1 MASSKVPL
9 TVLLPL
15 LSFLLYSQ
23 SANLWKLAGRAY
35 IDRTRLV
42 RWQNSTALNSDN
54 CKVYHEA
61 NACEDVKIHFASSTA
76 FLACGDPL
84 ERTHWYPCAG
94 VRTVER
100 RSETSFR
107 EFLFK
112 HDLKTGKTSEL
123 DIRGLEGDF
132 ITHGIDIFPV
142 AEDSSKIHIFA
153 VNHARD
159 GDSIAIF
166 LHELGSNVV
175 ELVKNVKHANIKTA
189 NGVAAVGSLEFY
201 ITNDHYFA
209 GGMMRDLEEMFGPW
223 GWATHVQYCD
233 ASTEDVLCRQVTDT
247 FPGAN
252 GLNLWK
258 DRLFVGDSKNGTV
271 TIFEIDK
278 DKSVTQLQ
286 MVDLGAA
293 ADNINILPTTGDL
306 LVSVFPTLEDLPKY
320 LANVKSLGKDLL
332 VPAAALRLRQAKGYA
347 PELAYFND
355 GSVIS
360 FQTAAAGDP
369 YLDLYISTGVLQ
381 FGGFAVCKVPP
392 GTFA

>member
-142 AEDSSKIHIFA
+142 AEDSSK
-153 VNHARD
+153 VCTCTTD
-159 GDSIAIF
+159 CTP
-166 LHELGSNVV
+166 
-175 ELVKNVKHANIKTA
+175 TA
-189 NGVAAVGSLEFY
+189 
-201 ITNDHYFA
+201 
-209 GGMMRDLEEMFGPW
+209 
-223 GWATHVQYCD
+223 
-233 ASTEDVLCRQVTDT
+233 
-247 FPGAN
+247 
-252 GLNLWK
+252 
-258 DRLFVGDSKNGTV
+258 
-271 TIFEIDK
+271 
-278 DKSVTQLQ
+278 DKSV
-286 MVDLGAA
+286 
-293 ADNINILPTTGDL
+293 
-306 LVSVFPTLEDLPKY
+306 
-320 LANVKSLGKDLL
+320 
-332 VPAAALRLRQAKGYA
+332 
-347 PELAYFND
+347 
-355 GSVIS
+355 
-360 FQTAAAGDP
+360 
-369 YLDLYISTGVLQ
+369 
-381 FGGFAVCKVPP
+381 
-392 GTFA
+392 